1 MIPTLINVTIND
13 AIGFGVVMGITCG
26 VLFLLKLKQE
36 GYFNYKSSKP
46 STEKSE

>member
-36 GYFNYKSSKP
+36 GYFNYNSSKEE
-46 STEKSE
+46 SKHD